1 MTMPIIFA
9 GTPETAA
16 SVLRSLVTAGEEISL
31 VITREDAPFGRKRE
45 LRQSPV
51 ADAADEL
58 GITVLKTNQPARN
71 ETEIRESGAELAIVV
86 AYGALL
92 KQSTIDLLR
101 TGWFNLHY
109 SLLPRFRGASPVQ
122 SALLAGDRETGVTI
136 FKIDS
141 GMDTGEVLA
150 QLPTQIEPDENSG
163 RLLDRLTQLGT
174 SLLLQ
179 ELPRLRAGIFDLK
192 PQLGE
197 PTNAAKITRDAARIQ
212 LSEGAST
219 AYRKTLAFNPEPGAW
234 LLFNGAPFRVLSAK
248 LARTSLSPGELSPEN
263 EGVLIG
269 FGDGQGLLLTQVQP
283 AGKAMMNAKDWF
295 RGTREN
301 ARTIE

>member
-58 GITVLKTNQPARN
+58 GIPVLKTNQPARN

-122 SALLAGDRETGVTI
+122 SALLVGDRETGVTI

-150 QLPTQIEPDENSG
+150 QLPTLIEPDENSG
-163 RLLDRLTQLGT
+163 RLLERLTQLGT

-197 PTNAAKITRDAARIQ
+197 PTNADKITRDAARIQ
-212 LSEGAST
+212 LSEGASI

-234 LLFNGAPFRVLSAK
+234 LLFNGAPFRIFSAK

-269 FGDGQGLLLTQVQP
+269 FGDGQGLLLTEVQP
-283 AGKAMMNAKDWF
+283 SGKAMMNAKDWF

>member
-31 VITREDAPFGRKRE
+31 VITREDATFGRKRE

-58 GITVLKTNQPARN
+58 GIPVLKTNQPACN

-150 QLPTQIEPDENSG
+150 QLPTLVEPDENSG

-192 PQLGE
+192 PQVGD
-197 PTNAAKITRDAARIQ
+197 PTKADKITRDAARIQ
-212 LSEGAST
+212 LSEGASI

-234 LLFNGAPFRVLSAK
+234 LLFNGAPFRILSAR
-248 LARTSLSPGELSPEN
+248 LAKTSLPSGALSPEN
-263 EGVLIG
+263 EGVLLG
-269 FGDGQGLLLTQVQP
+269 FGDGQGLLLTEVQP